1 MYAAVFMWGR
11 QLLDIARIVMPM
23 ARKNVSRM
31 KKFAPLCPEILAV
44 SNLILPVGVTAPAN
58 HLTSRYAH
66 RIPMMANVWNP
77 GDNVERNLL
86 WNSPSLE
93 MQRLQ
98 MNIDA
103 NATEFRSLLSRMFPS
118 IDTIS
123 LHLKSVFHMYGS
135 TEMKRLML
143 INSRTMQRAMSAQ
156 FSGDV
161 PQRSVVGMLCSV
173 VVCMN
178 NCP

>member
-1 MYAAVFMWGR
+1 M
-11 QLLDIARIVMPM
+11 LI

-31 KKFAPLCPEILAV
+31 KKFAPPCPEILAV
-44 SNLILPVGVTAPAN
+44 SNLILPVGVTAPAI
-58 HLTSRYAH
+58 HLASRYAH
-66 RIPMMANVWNP
+66 RIPMMANVWRP
-77 GDNVERNLL
+77 GDSAERNLL
-86 WNSPSLE
+86 RNSPSLE

-103 NATEFRSLLSRMFPS
+103 NAAEFRSLLSRMFPS

-135 TEMKRLML
+135 TEMNRLML
-143 INSRTMQRAMSAQ
+143 INSRTMQMAMSAQ

-178 NCP
+178 SCP

>member
-1 MYAAVFMWGR
+1 
-11 QLLDIARIVMPM
+11 
-23 ARKNVSRM
+23 
-31 KKFAPLCPEILAV
+31 
-44 SNLILPVGVTAPAN
+44 
-58 HLTSRYAH
+58 
-66 RIPMMANVWNP
+66 MMANVWNP
-77 GDNVERNLL
+77 GGNAERNLL

-123 LHLKSVFHMYGS
+123 LHLKSVFHMDGS
-135 TEMKRLML
+135 TEMNRLMQ
-143 INSRTMQRAMSAQ
+143 ISSRAMQRAMSAQ

-173 VVCMN
+173 AVCMN

>member
-1 MYAAVFMWGR
+1 
-11 QLLDIARIVMPM
+11 MPM

-31 KKFAPLCPEILAV
+31 KKFAPPCPEILAV
-44 SNLILPVGVTAPAN
+44 SDLILPVGVTAPAI
-58 HLTSRYAH
+58 HLASRYAH

-77 GDNVERNLL
+77 GDSAERNLL

-123 LHLKSVFHMYGS
+123 LHLKSVSHMYGS
-135 TEMKRLML
+135 TEMNRLMQ
-143 INSRTMQRAMSAQ
+143 ISSRTMQRAMSAQ

-178 NCP
+178 SCP

>member
-1 MYAAVFMWGR
+1 
-11 QLLDIARIVMPM
+11 MPM

-44 SNLILPVGVTAPAN
+44 SNLILPVGVTVPAN
-58 HLTSRYAH
+58 HLTIRYAH
-66 RIPMMANVWNP
+66 RIPMMANVWRP
-77 GDNVERNLL
+77 GDSAERNLL
-86 WNSPSLE
+86 WNSPSLD

-123 LHLKSVFHMYGS
+123 RHLKSVLHMYGS
-135 TEMKRLML
+135 TEMNRLML
-143 INSRTMQRAMSAQ
+143 ISSRTMQRAMSAQ
-156 FSGDV
+156 FSGEV

-178 NCP
+178 SCP

>member
-1 MYAAVFMWGR
+1 M
-11 QLLDIARIVMPM
+11 
-23 ARKNVSRM
+23 
-31 KKFAPLCPEILAV
+31 
-44 SNLILPVGVTAPAN
+44 
-58 HLTSRYAH
+58 H
-66 RIPMMANVWNP
+66 
-77 GDNVERNLL
+77 
-86 WNSPSLE
+86 SP
-93 MQRLQ
+93 Q

-135 TEMKRLML
+135 TEMNRLML
-143 INSRTMQRAMSAQ
+143 INSRTMQRAMSPQ

-161 PQRSVVGMLCSV
+161 PQRSIVGMLCSV

-178 NCP
+178 SCP

>member
-1 MYAAVFMWGR
+1 
-11 QLLDIARIVMPM
+11 MPM

-31 KKFAPLCPEILAV
+31 KKFAPPCPEILAV
-44 SNLILPVGVTAPAN
+44 SDLILPVGVTAPAI
-58 HLTSRYAH
+58 HLTSRYVH
-66 RIPMMANVWNP
+66 RIPMMANVWRP
-77 GDNVERNLL
+77 GDSAERNLL
-86 WNSPSLE
+86 WNS
-93 MQRLQ
+93 QRLQ

-135 TEMKRLML
+135 TEMNRFML
-143 INSRTMQRAMSAQ
+143 INSRTMQMAMSAQ

-178 NCP
+178 SCP